1 MEQREVEKRCGK
13 EKLPGLSR
21 GSNSPEGVAGVPH
34 VHQCEVRQT
43 EHIPPSQSGAGHPG
57 GARAAAALGTRHVSG
72 AGIDEAGPRHRSGSR
87 PTDRQDRAVGRWR
100 WVK

>member
-1 MEQREVEKRCGK
+1 M
-13 EKLPGLSR
+13 
-21 GSNSPEGVAGVPH
+21 
-34 VHQCEVRQT
+34 

-57 GARAAAALGTRHVSG
+57 GTRAAAALGTRHVSG
-72 AGIDEAGPRHRSGSR
+72 AGIDEAGPRRRSGSR